1 MINTFK
7 AILGK
12 YGVSKPTLYK
22 VEITKAPDLL
32 LNRSGVSELMKDLSF
47 FAESAEMSG
56 TQILTQELRVYN
68 MPQKFAYQKAHDEL
82 NVTFRLDGELNIRR
96 FFDEWVN
103 CIYDPT
109 TGDIHYKADYEG
121 TMQIVQMRE
130 DGSVA
135 YGVEYQNV
143 FPITVGQLSYGFDAQ
158 GTFNK
163 QQVTFSFR
171 TQKPMVESDLNRFR
185 GQSIQPDTSSRNLR
199 QVNTNSSTVLVNNN
213 Q

>member
-22 VEITKAPDLL
+22 VEITKAPALL

-121 TMQIVQMRE
+121 TMQTSRCAKMGRLHMGWNTRTCSRLPL
-130 DGSVA
+130 GSFHMA
-135 YGVEYQNV
+135 LMPKGRS
-143 FPITVGQLSYGFDAQ
+143 ISSKL
-158 GTFNK
+158 
-163 QQVTFSFR
+163 
-171 TQKPMVESDLNRFR
+171 RFH
-185 GQSIQPDTSSRNLR
+185 SAPRN
-199 QVNTNSSTVLVNNN
+199 QWWKAT
-213 Q
+213 